1 MQFPA
6 GLDIDIVSTYGQLAT
21 DGAQFLAVAAL
32 LYALG
37 RLIAVP
43 TARWTLSRT
52 AIDKTLASALTST
65 VNLLSF
71 ILAVVIGA
79 SAAGFRGA
87 LAGSTLLAA
96 GITLAVGLAAQDVL
110 GNFVAGAFIVTD
122 PDLNVGDTISWD
134 GMQGTVVDIDLRVTR
149 IRTPDNER
157 IIVPNTALAT
167 SAVTNQTSTG
177 PIGISY
183 QFGVG
188 YDDDVEAVQAIV
200 ENAARDFD
208 HVLDKPEPTAR
219 ASDLSSTSVVLTGRV
234 WIPNARR
241 NRMAV
246 VRSAFVQ
253 RVHEACRAEGID
265 SATRHSTNSRAI
277 SASTMA
283 LRRRTSEP
291 SNGRSVQCPA
301 PCRLRDPQR
310 PYVYIC
316 PQNGTY
322 MDEKRFV
329 VALFGLA
336 VAVVVGALAYQ
347 FIAALT
353 VSVFLYY
360 STRRYYSSLRRL
372 RLPARVRAVVVMA
385 SLAIPLLLLVSYA
398 TVLIIVEA
406 RQFVT
411 QYALVDVAAAHVGWL
426 DGAESVPDLT
436 VEGLYSAY
444 QSGQLSPFVDFL
456 SENAMVLTSVV
467 SQFALNLFITTI
479 VTYYLLVDGRRIRE
493 WLLRFDDGAIIREYL
508 EAVDEE
514 LEAVLFG
521 NLLNVLA
528 ISLIAIAA
536 FTGYNAVAPAA
547 VEVPYPTLAGA
558 LTGIASLIPVVGMKV
573 IYIPLTGIAALPVVL
588 DGQSSLLVYVF
599 GFLLVA
605 VVIVDTIPDLLLRPL
620 LSGEST
626 HVGLLMLAYT
636 LGPVVLGFY
645 GLFFAPILLVVGMT
659 FANTALPRLLG
670 ASEPDGIHPD
680 QLRLE
685 DFG

>member
-1 MQFPA
+1 
-6 GLDIDIVSTYGQLAT
+6 
-21 DGAQFLAVAAL
+21 
-32 LYALG
+32 
-37 RLIAVP
+37 
-43 TARWTLSRT
+43 
-52 AIDKTLASALTST
+52 
-65 VNLLSF
+65 
-71 ILAVVIGA
+71 
-79 SAAGFRGA
+79 
-87 LAGSTLLAA
+87 
-96 GITLAVGLAAQDVL
+96 
-110 GNFVAGAFIVTD
+110 
-122 PDLNVGDTISWD
+122 
-134 GMQGTVVDIDLRVTR
+134 
-149 IRTPDNER
+149 
-157 IIVPNTALAT
+157 
-167 SAVTNQTSTG
+167 
-177 PIGISY
+177 
-183 QFGVG
+183 
-188 YDDDVEAVQAIV
+188 
-200 ENAARDFD
+200 
-208 HVLDKPEPTAR
+208 
-219 ASDLSSTSVVLTGRV
+219 
-234 WIPNARR
+234 
-241 NRMAV
+241 
-246 VRSAFVQ
+246 
-253 RVHEACRAEGID
+253 
-265 SATRHSTNSRAI
+265 
-277 SASTMA
+277 
-283 LRRRTSEP
+283 
-291 SNGRSVQCPA
+291 
-301 PCRLRDPQR
+301 
-310 PYVYIC
+310 
-316 PQNGTY
+316 

-336 VAVVVGALAYQ
+336 VAVVVSVLAYQ

-398 TVLIIVEA
+398 AVLLIVEA

-411 QYALVDVAAAHVGWL
+411 QYALVDVAATHISWL

-444 QSGQLSPFVDFL
+444 QSGQLTPFVDFL
-456 SENAMVLTSVV
+456 SENAMVLTSVA
-467 SQFALNLFITTI
+467 SQFVLNLFITTI

-536 FTGYNAVAPAA
+536 FTGYNVVAPAA

-558 LTGIASLIPVVGMKV
+558 LTGIASLIPVVGMKI
-573 IYIPLTGIAALPVVL
+573 IYLPLTGITALPVVL
-588 DGQSSLLVYVF
+588 DGQSSLLVYVL

-605 VVIVDTIPDLLLRPL
+605 VVVVDTIPDLLLRPL

-685 DFG
+685 DFS

>member
-1 MQFPA
+1 
-6 GLDIDIVSTYGQLAT
+6 
-21 DGAQFLAVAAL
+21 
-32 LYALG
+32 
-37 RLIAVP
+37 
-43 TARWTLSRT
+43 
-52 AIDKTLASALTST
+52 
-65 VNLLSF
+65 
-71 ILAVVIGA
+71 
-79 SAAGFRGA
+79 
-87 LAGSTLLAA
+87 
-96 GITLAVGLAAQDVL
+96 
-110 GNFVAGAFIVTD
+110 
-122 PDLNVGDTISWD
+122 
-134 GMQGTVVDIDLRVTR
+134 
-149 IRTPDNER
+149 
-157 IIVPNTALAT
+157 
-167 SAVTNQTSTG
+167 
-177 PIGISY
+177 
-183 QFGVG
+183 
-188 YDDDVEAVQAIV
+188 
-200 ENAARDFD
+200 
-208 HVLDKPEPTAR
+208 
-219 ASDLSSTSVVLTGRV
+219 
-234 WIPNARR
+234 
-241 NRMAV
+241 
-246 VRSAFVQ
+246 
-253 RVHEACRAEGID
+253 
-265 SATRHSTNSRAI
+265 
-277 SASTMA
+277 
-283 LRRRTSEP
+283 
-291 SNGRSVQCPA
+291 
-301 PCRLRDPQR
+301 
-310 PYVYIC
+310 
-316 PQNGTY
+316 

-336 VAVVVGALAYQ
+336 VAVVVGVLAYQ

-372 RLPARVRAVVVMA
+372 RLPARVRAVIVMA

-398 TVLIIVEA
+398 TVLVIVEA

-411 QYALVDVAAAHVGWL
+411 QYALVDAAATHVSWL
-426 DGAESVPDLT
+426 DGESVPDLT

-467 SQFALNLFITTI
+467 SQFVLNLFITTI
-479 VTYYLLVDGRRIRE
+479 VTYYLLVDGRRIRG

-558 LTGIASLIPVVGMKV
+558 LTGIASLIPVVGMKIV
-573 IYIPLTGIAALPVVL
+573 YLPLTGIAALPVVL
-588 DGQSSLLVYVF
+588 DGQSSLLVYVL

-605 VVIVDTIPDLLLRPL
+605 VVVVDTIPDLLLRPL

-670 ASEPDGIHPD
+670 ASEPDGI
-680 QLRLE
+680 
-685 DFG
+685 